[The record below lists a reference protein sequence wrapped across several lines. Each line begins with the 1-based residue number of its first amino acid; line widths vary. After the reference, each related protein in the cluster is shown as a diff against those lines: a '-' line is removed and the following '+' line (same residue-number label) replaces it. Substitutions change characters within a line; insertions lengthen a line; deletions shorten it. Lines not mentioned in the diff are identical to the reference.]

1 MSEKL
6 KVFKSLNIE
15 ANEVAPVLLLIAQ
28 SIFLGIFYGTFDIGA
43 HTLFLKTYP
52 EDMIPKAYIIS
63 GLLGILLTSIFSKF
77 QSKIKFSKLANG
89 TLLFISLITVL
100 LRVFFEVTNVSW
112 AVFLVFILLG
122 PLNILAILSFWGTV
136 GRIFNLRQGKRLYG
150 IIDSGQVFGI
160 IISSYAIP
168 LILVFLNG
176 TKNLLVISAV
186 SIIFALLIEAIIIRK
201 FKIDHTNQDKQE
213 KTKEKPE
220 DEEQVKLK
228 DFIKDPYITYMALF
242 VIFSMFAAFF
252 VQYSFLVVTNEKYPL
267 EDDLAKYLGFF
278 TGSMMIFTFIIKTF
292 VYSKLMKTYGLKVSL
307 MLSSLLLIVFTGIA
321 IIIGYVSGFD
331 KAAPGFIY
339 FFLFISMGKLFN
351 KTLKDALEVPAFKL
365 LYQSLKKSIR
375 FDVQAKIDGTIN
387 EISALVSG
395 ILLSILGI
403 LSFIKLIHFSVFLFA
418 LLIIWFV
425 ITLRLHK
432 EYRNSLEKA
441 LKQDISDTGD
451 ETENTVIQGFK
462 NLINTPKVFLAKLSH
477 LKNYA
482 PHEYLNSLQILIKHF
497 LPEQLNF
504 LSHEHT
510 IEILLLHSQ
519 KLTPESWN
527 NFINKQYK
535 TIPLHNSTIKELS
548 VYLNSDDLSDINS
561 AIAYLNTLDKKERL
575 TLLSSLLRTPNI
587 NTQITCIRICGTF
600 KELELINTLVEFL
613 DSQYLLPAALS
624 SLQQMGNKSIKYLI
638 QMFYKTD
645 ISLIA
650 QLALIDTIG
659 KYNSNNG
666 IIFLLDNISHHR
678 KEIKEKS
685 ISCIKH
691 LDYQPTEN
699 ELPKMFHSITEA
711 AQTLAWDYSAL
722 ASLDTSYDK
731 HPLKKAIV
739 YEFNHH
745 QKILFGLL
753 SITYDT
759 TSVQH
764 VQSYLESGT
773 AEGIGYALELFELFL
788 SEEIKSMILT
798 VFEDLPLNEKTKL
811 FEDFFPVSVTTVQE
825 LLLNIINRDPNLI
838 SIETKKTALLE
849 YTKLFD
855 EITNDIVAQLFN
867 PVPEL
872 QLTAAIAAN
881 QIQPTKLQQ
890 LKPRMAPALLKN
902 LKQINKN
909 TQISASLFSI
919 AEILLENLKIDKNS
933 VSELS
938 EYIEI
943 KQSVNSQF
951 FNNTDEVNKYFVFL
965 VANQNELSKTYDM
978 KLWINEVFNSEDNDS
993 VSYDY
998 LIGISKNSM
1007 SKLFLTNNRIVIELI
1022 NTII

>member
-6 KVFKSLNIE
+6 KIFKSLNIE

-28 SIFLGIFYGTFDIGA
+28 SVFLGIFYGTFDIGA

-52 EDMIPKAYIIS
+52 EDMIPKAYIVS
-63 GLLGILLTSIFSKF
+63 GLLGIVLTSIFSKF
-77 QSKIKFSKLANG
+77 QSKIKFSKLANS

-100 LRVFFEVTNVSW
+100 LRIFFEITDANW

-122 PLNILAILSFWGTV
+122 PLNILAILAFWGTV

-168 LILVFLNG
+168 VILIHLHG
-176 TKNLLVISAV
+176 TKNLLVISAI
-186 SIIFALLIEAIIIRK
+186 SIIGALLFEAIILRK
-201 FKIDHTNQDKQE
+201 FKIDNINKDDQESEKDKNQEQ
-213 KTKEKPE
+213 
-220 DEEQVKLK
+220 QVKLK

-267 EDDLAKYLGFF
+267 EEDLAKYLGFF

-321 IIIGYVSGFD
+321 IIIGYISGFD
-331 KAAPGFIY
+331 TVAPGFIY

-375 FDVQAKIDGTIN
+375 FDIQAKIDGTIN
-387 EISALVSG
+387 EIAALISG

-441 LKQDISDTGD
+441 LKQNISGD
-451 ETENTVIQGFK
+451 DASIENSIIQSFK
-462 NLINTPKVFLAKLSH
+462 NLIGTPQRLLTKLTH
-477 LKNYA
+477 LRNYA
-482 PHEYLNSLQILIKHF
+482 PYDYLKTLQILIGHF
-497 LPEQLNF
+497 SPEQLNF
-504 LSHEHT
+504 LSREHI
-510 IEILLLHSQ
+510 IEVLLLNSQ
-519 KLTPESWN
+519 KATPDNWN
-527 NFINKQYK
+527 ILINKQYK
-535 TIPLHNSTIKELS
+535 TKPIKNATVKELS
-548 VYLNSDDLSDINS
+548 TYLNSDNLTDVNS
-561 AIAYLNTLDKKERL
+561 AIAYLNKLNKKDRL
-575 TLLSSLLRTPNI
+575 TLLSSLLRAPNTK
-587 NTQITCIRICGTF
+587 TQITSIRICGTMG
-600 KELELINTLVEFL
+600 ELELINTLVEFL
-613 DSQYLLPAALS
+613 DSQYLLPSALN
-624 SLQQMGNKSIKYLI
+624 SLQQMGKKSVKHLI

-659 KYNSNNG
+659 RYNTNES
-666 IIFLLDNISHHR
+666 IVFLLNNISHHR
-678 KEIKEKS
+678 KEIKEKT
-685 ISCIKH
+685 ISSLKH
-691 LDYQPTEN
+691 LDYQPTEK

-722 ASLDTSYDK
+722 ASLSSSHNK
-731 HPLKKAIV
+731 HPIKKAIT

-745 QKILFGLL
+745 QKTLLDLL

-764 VQSYLESGT
+764 VQDYLESDT
-773 AEGIGYALELFELFL
+773 AEGISYALELFDLFL
-788 SEEIKSMILT
+788 SEEIKPMIIT
-798 VFEDLPLNEKTKL
+798 IFDDIPVNEKTRL
-811 FEDFFPVSVTTVQE
+811 FEEFFPVSATSDKE

-838 SIETKKTALLE
+838 SIETKKTALVE

-867 PVPEL
+867 PVPKL
-872 QLTAAIAAN
+872 QLAAAIAAN
-881 QIQPTKLQQ
+881 QIQPTKLKQ
-890 LKPRMAPALLKN
+890 LKPRMTLALLKN
-902 LKQINKN
+902 LKHIDKN
-909 TQISASLFSI
+909 TPVLPSLFSI
-919 AEILLENLKIDKNS
+919 DEILLKHLKIDNNS
-933 VSELS
+933 VTELS

-951 FNNTDEVNKYFVFL
+951 FNNTDEIKKYFVFL
-965 VANQNELSKTYDM
+965 VANQNELSKTYDTN
-978 KLWINEVFNSEDNDS
+978 LLIEGDINFESNSSTNYE
-993 VSYDY
+993 YF
-998 LIGISKNSM
+998 IGISKNSM
-1007 SKLFLTNNRIVIELI
+1007 SKLFLTKNKIIRDLI
-1022 NTII
+1022 NSIL